1 MLSTTEPEPHV
12 TRFIVV
18 ATNQQPDQIQN
29 SSHPASHRTHH
40 FPEQTSLG
48 NNFAPFD
55 NFVRSTFKQWMFTNV
70 LAQLSPGHQMFGLIN
85 SYANVNQVVS
95 SRCAVTKS
103 SPNEVKIVVGFFRN
117 KI

>member
-29 SSHPASHRTHH
+29 PSHPASHRTHH

-70 LAQLSPGHQMFGLIN
+70 LAQLCPGHQMFGLIN

-95 SRCAVTKS
+95 SRSAVTKS
-103 SPNEVKIVVGFFRN
+103 SPNEVKIAVGFFRN